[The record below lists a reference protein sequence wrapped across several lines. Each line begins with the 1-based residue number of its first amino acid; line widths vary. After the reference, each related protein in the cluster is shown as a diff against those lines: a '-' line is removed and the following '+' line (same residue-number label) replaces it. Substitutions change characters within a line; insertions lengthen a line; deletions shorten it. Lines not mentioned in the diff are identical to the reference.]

1 MYGGLYKKEL
11 EMIVKNLS
19 NSFNPVPKIKKEKK
33 EKVTGIKKKSNKL
46 AKLERQRDKDIVKS
60 GICECCGQYSKRLD
74 PHEVYGGSNRKRS
87 IKYKFVKLICPK
99 CHSNEAIINQL
110 RIDTQKEFEKEH
122 TREEFIKI
130 IGKSYIKG

>member
-1 MYGGLYKKEL
+1 
-11 EMIVKNLS
+11 MIVKDLS
-19 NSFNPVPKIKKEKK
+19 NSFNPVPKIKNEKK

-46 AKLERQRDKDIVKS
+46 AKLERQRDKNIVKS
-60 GICECCGQYSKRLD
+60 GICEYCGQYSKRLD

-87 IKYKFVKLICPK
+87 IKYKFIKLICPK

-110 RIDTQKEFEKEH
+110 RKDTQKEFEKEH

-130 IGKSYIKG
+130 IGKSYI